1 VVKKNGKKEAQE
13 EDREKREKEVVGSG
27 FHR

>member
-1 VVKKNGKKEAQE
+1 VRKNGKKEAQE
-13 EDREKREKEVVGSG
+13 ANREKREKEVVDSE